1 MMSLTDSVIPED
13 QLKEK
18 TIDKIFI
25 GEVLVLYTYTD
36 LYTTVSAITSIKI
49 CSPLCI
55 FGVFFFWISD
65 CLTVFVSAA
74 LKKKRMYKKHNT

>member
-1 MMSLTDSVIPED
+1 MSLTDSVIPED

-18 TIDKIFI
+18 TVDKI

-55 FGVFFFWISD
+55 FGVFFF
-65 CLTVFVSAA
+65 
-74 LKKKRMYKKHNT
+74 

>member
-1 MMSLTDSVIPED
+1 MSLTDSVIPED

-55 FGVFFFWISD
+55 FGVFFF
-65 CLTVFVSAA
+65 
-74 LKKKRMYKKHNT
+74 